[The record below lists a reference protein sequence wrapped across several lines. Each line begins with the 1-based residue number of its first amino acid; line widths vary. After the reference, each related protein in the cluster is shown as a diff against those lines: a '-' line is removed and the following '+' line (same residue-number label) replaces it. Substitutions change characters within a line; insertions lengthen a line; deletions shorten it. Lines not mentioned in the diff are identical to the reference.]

1 MSGCGLFAR
10 VALLMG
16 LLVGSTTAA
25 HALILV
31 PLTLINGW
39 TGGPMGT
46 HAPAVSLSGTTVR
59 FQGAIAGGS
68 NSEPFKLDSMYRP
81 QFTII
86 LPVDMCNGH
95 KGRIIIETNGDTTL
109 QAEKDFSDAQCF
121 TSLDGLSY
129 VTAST
134 GFKPYPVLLNYW
146 TSGAGGTSPLRAHKS
161 GSLIRFEGH
170 IEGGLNAINPVAQF
184 PVSFSPPEVITIAV
198 DMCNATNGRVVITP
212 AGYVSVV
219 AESDFSYAQCGTSLD
234 GAFFTLNMIGF
245 TTAGPLLNG
254 WEGVTDHWTPG
265 VKKISGVVTFQ
276 GAIWNGSNHA
286 VFVLPKAMRP
296 KADVY
301 LNVDTYNSTKGTLHI
316 QTDGT
321 VNVANDD
328 LTNASQFTSLDGVSF
343 IP

>member
-1 MSGCGLFAR
+1 MFGCGLFAR

-81 QFTII
+81 QFTVF

-134 GFKPYPVLLNYW
+134 GFKPLPLLLSDGW
-146 TSGAGGTSPLRAHKS
+146 TSGAGGTSTLKVHKS
-161 GSLIRFEGH
+161 GSLVRFEGA
-170 IEGGLNAINPVAQF
+170 ISGGTANPVAIF
-184 PVSFSPPEVITIAV
+184 PLLSFRSPAVITIAV
-198 DMCNATNGRVVITP
+198 DMCNATNGRAVITP
-212 AGYVSVV
+212 DGYMSVV
-219 AESDFSYAQCGTSLD
+219 AESDFSNAQCFTSLD
-234 GAFFTLNMIGF
+234 GAFFTVNTIGF
-245 TTAGPLLNG
+245 TPAGPLLNG
-254 WEGVTDHWTPG
+254 WEGVPEHWTPA

-276 GAIWNGSNHA
+276 GAIRFGSDHA

-301 LNVDTYNSTKGTLHI
+301 LNVDTYNTTKGTLHI
-316 QTDGT
+316 KTDGT
-321 VNVANDD
+321 VDVANND
-328 LTNASQFTSLDGVSF
+328 LSNASQFTSLDGVSF